1 MAGIDK
7 KDGQFFDGVSVVPA
21 LTKGDRLKREAI
33 FCHFPHYVP
42 ATNNLPSTYVRK
54 GPWKLIRF
62 YGEGPERS
70 NGYELYNLVEDVGE
84 KNNLAQKL
92 PGKVAELDRLID
104 EFLADTGAIVPAK
117 NPAYAPNLRGWA
129 PSRNCNVST
138 GDGLLTVN
146 STGNDPY
153 ISCANVPGQV
163 RMREATGCSSG
174 PTRGARISGPPK
186 GSVSIS
192 RTTGSGVSIPFRSR
206 PEQPSRQSASIRATR
221 RAGSSS
227 TGSDSRP
234 EPVKHSQAGIWT
246 ATDKGMCSSGTE
258 SKFRIGH
265 SEPIRLRSG

>member
-1 MAGIDK
+1 MLDMAGIDK

-42 ATNNLPSTYVRK
+42 ATDNLPSTYVRK

-62 YGEGPERS
+62 YGEGPDRS

-153 ISCANVPGQV
+153 ISCANVPGQRGPMV
-163 RMREATGCSSG
+163 VTFRMRSDARGNGLFFWADARRKNFG
-174 PTRGARISGPPK
+174 PAQRIGFD
-186 GSVSIS
+186 ITHD
-192 RTTGSGVSIPFRSR
+192 RQWREYSIPFEAR
-206 PEQPSRQSASIRATR
+206 AALKAIRIDPGNAP
-221 RAGSSS
+221 G
-227 TGSDSRP
+227 
-234 EPVKHSQAGIWT
+234 
-246 ATDKGMCSSGTE
+246 
-258 SKFRIGH
+258 RI
-265 SEPIRLRSG
+265 EFDWIRLKTRTGKTLASWDMDSNG